1 MAAKISLDMNSVF
14 GETPETPETRTSS
27 AVPFVGVSV
36 GESNLQQTDRQ
47 NTTVADVLL
56 SVGLWPTRRE
66 MRAALASDLI
76 NAGFTATQ
84 VQKVADLILG
94 MARDKSIALGELVN
108 LLRDHKRLTESL
120 EDLAKIRPSYR
131 PHPGEAD
138 RERTAK
144 RLEEERREW
153 QDDDRLRYLR
163 ARKADG
169 VAEHIAEAEWHAR
182 GGAR

>member
-1 MAAKISLDMNSVF
+1 MTSKISLDMDSVF
-14 GETPETPETRTSS
+14 GEPSETPAARTSS
-27 AVPFVGVSV
+27 AVPFVCLPV
-36 GESNLQQTDRQ
+36 GSSDQQTDRQ

-66 MRAALASDLI
+66 MRSNLAADLI
-76 NAGFTATQ
+76 AAGFTATQ
-84 VQKVADLILG
+84 VQKVADVILS
-94 MARDKSIALGELVN
+94 MSRDKSIALGELVN
-108 LLRDHKRLTESL
+108 LLRDHKRLAESL
-120 EDLAKIRPSYR
+120 EDLAKVRPAYR

-182 GGAR
+182 GAR